1 MKRWFVILGSFWMV
15 WGAFSLG
22 EAVVDRI
29 LAVVDQEIITLSEVD
44 LHMGPLLGTIQAGNR
59 LEREAKL
66 RELRRK
72 VLDRLIDE
80 KVLDHEAK
88 KSGVRITS
96 KEVDAVVEDIKRRNQ
111 ATEEDLEKAL
121 QKDGTTLEAYRQT
134 IERTLVRSKLVRW
147 NVKMEAK
154 SDEQSLRNFYEKN
167 IDRYRAGESFHPAHI
182 LLTVPSGATEGEV
195 QEIRRKCQQIL
206 DRIKKGADFGEMA
219 LLYSQDSSARFGG
232 DLGYFKR
239 GEIVPVLEQA
249 IVHLKVGEVSGIV
262 RTDFGFHILK
272 LLDRKE
278 GVPSPFESVKEK
290 VYEDYNTQEWDKAVQ
305 AYISSLK
312 KASVIEIRL

>member
-59 LEREAKL
+59 LELEAKL

-88 KSGVRITS
+88 KFGVKITS

-147 NVKMEAK
+147 NVKVEAK

-167 IDRYRAGESFHPAHI
+167 IDRYRAGESFHPAQI

>member
-1 MKRWFVILGSFWMV
+1 MV
-15 WGAFSLG
+15 WASVSLS

-29 LAVVDQEIITLSEVD
+29 VAVVDQEIITLSELD
-44 LHMGPLLGTIQAGNR
+44 RFAGPLQDTIQGDNR

-72 VLDRLIDE
+72 VLERIIDE

-88 KSGVRITS
+88 KAGVKVTS

-111 ATEEDLEKAL
+111 ATQEDLEKAL
-121 QKDGTTLEAYRQT
+121 QKDGTTLEAYRQN
-134 IERTLVRSKLVRW
+134 IENAGSIRNWSVVGEGGAQRDEITLR
-147 NVKMEAK
+147 
-154 SDEQSLRNFYEKN
+154 DFYEMN
-167 IDRYRAGESFHPAHI
+167 IDRYRTSGSFHPAHI
-182 LLTVPSGATEGEV
+182 LFGVSPGTTTEEA
-195 QEIRRKCQQIL
+195 QQIQRKCQQVL
-206 DRIKKGADFGEMA
+206 DRIRKGADFGEMA
-219 LLYSQDSSARFGG
+219 LLYSQDPSARFGG

-239 GEIVPVLEQA
+239 GELVPVLEQA
-249 IVHLKVGEVSGIV
+249 ALRLKVGEVSGIV

-278 GVPSPFESVKEK
+278 GVPSPFDSVQEK
-290 VYEDYNTQEWDKAVQ
+290 VYEDYNTQEFNNAVQ

-312 KASVIEIRL
+312 KGAVIEIKL